1 MKKILILL
9 LVLLLSVS
17 LLSGCGNSDGVVTIT
32 DRAFLT
38 QIVSINRNADRYEGR
53 TIRYEGMFYTFYWE
67 ATGEYY
73 HRVLRY
79 VLDCC
84 GDDGVVGFEVDLG
97 DIALFPDNTW
107 VELTGVLEWYQVGQ
121 SRFLRVAAT
130 SITELDQR
138 GQEFVTP

>member
-9 LVLLLSVS
+9 LIVLMVGTLLT
-17 LLSGCGNSDGVVTIT
+17 GCTDNEAVVTIT

-38 QIVSINRNADRYEGR
+38 QIVSINRNADQYEGR

-79 VLDCC
+79 VMDCC
-84 GDDGVVGFEVDLG
+84 GDDGIAGFEVYLG
-97 DIALFPDNTW
+97 NIAPLPDNAW
-107 VELTGVLEWYQVGQ
+107 VELVGVLEWYQVGQ

-130 SITELDQR
+130 SITELENR